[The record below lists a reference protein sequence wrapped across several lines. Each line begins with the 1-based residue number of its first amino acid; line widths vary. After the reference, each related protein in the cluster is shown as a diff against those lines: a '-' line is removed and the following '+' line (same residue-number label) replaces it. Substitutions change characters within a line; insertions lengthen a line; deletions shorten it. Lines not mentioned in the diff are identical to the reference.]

1 MAQYDVFLARGTYLL
16 DCQADFLN
24 DLETRFVVPLLPVGE
39 VPRVHRLNPIFLVAG
54 VDLVMATQLGS
65 SVPARQ
71 LREAIASLSS
81 DYATIMNAF
90 DMLLTA
96 Y

>member
-1 MAQYDVFLARGTYLL
+1 MAQYDVFFVRGTYLL

-39 VPRVHRLNPIFLVAG
+39 VPRVNRLNPVFSVSG
-54 VDLVMATQLGS
+54 VNLVMATQLGS
-65 SVPARQ
+65 SVPSGQ
-71 LREAIASLSS
+71 LREPIASLSD
-81 DYATIMNAF
+81 DYPTIMNAF
-90 DMLLTA
+90 DMLLTG